1 MSTCLSVIAGRQPS
15 SSFKIDKQMVPDGYT
30 LGWKSG
36 GTNLPETPQKID
48 QANNSEGRKEAS
60 MATVRKTNTRT
71 NGGNTLDLD
80 FVSTYISGASRDNP
94 R

>member
-1 MSTCLSVIAGRQPS
+1 MDTRWDERVEEQICLKHHKKPTKRTI
-15 SSFKIDKQMVPDGYT
+15 
-30 LGWKSG
+30 
-36 GTNLPETPQKID
+36 QK
-48 QANNSEGRKEAS
+48 EGRKEAS

>member
-1 MSTCLSVIAGRQPS
+1 M
-15 SSFKIDKQMVPDGYT
+15 
-30 LGWKSG
+30 
-36 GTNLPETPQKID
+36 PETPQKID